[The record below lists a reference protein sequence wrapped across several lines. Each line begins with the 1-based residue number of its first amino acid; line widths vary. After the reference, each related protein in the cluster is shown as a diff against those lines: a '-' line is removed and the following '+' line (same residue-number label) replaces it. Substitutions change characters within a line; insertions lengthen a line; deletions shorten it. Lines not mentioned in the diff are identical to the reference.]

1 MGDSACP
8 GEATILFDAGT
19 TFFRAMKKSFAFIL
33 IEATSPYLHNIMLF
47 FFFYIMLF
55 FCFYF
60 NSSNLSLLA

>member
-47 FFFYIMLF
+47 FFLYNAFFLLLF
-55 FCFYF
+55 
-60 NSSNLSLLA
+60 

>member
-33 IEATSPYLHNIMLF
+33 IVATSPYLHKSEDSIDVESTAQLQ
-47 FFFYIMLF
+47 YIKI
-55 FCFYF
+55 
-60 NSSNLSLLA
+60 